1 MQLIK
6 TTFFATLF
14 FCSLTLVA
22 GKNGKPSCRTAE
34 AEEPLLTKDS
44 SSFVITP
51 CCLQEINLAD
61 AVRIPELPGP
71 LAKKNYRHCPYCG
84 GNISP
89 IIPSPLPADLLK
101 IEKEAKRK
109 EAERRA
115 KLLREQQSTGEQY
128 QQWGGA
134 H

>member
-1 MQLIK
+1 M
-6 TTFFATLF
+6 T
-14 FCSLTLVA
+14 
-22 GKNGKPSCRTAE
+22 E
-34 AEEPLLTKDS
+34 AEEPLLQKDS
-44 SSFVITP
+44 SSFVMTP
-51 CCLQEINLAD
+51 CCMQEISLQD

-71 LAKKNYRHCPYCG
+71 MAKKNYRHCPYCG

-89 IIPSPLPADLLK
+89 IIPHPLSPDLLK

-115 KLLREQQSTGEQY
+115 KMLREQQSSSEKY

>member
-6 TTFFATLF
+6 TTFLVTVLF
-14 FCSLTLVA
+14 SSLTLVA
-22 GKNGKPSCRTAE
+22 GKNGSPSCRAAE
-34 AEEPLLTKDS
+34 AEEPLITKDS
-44 SSFVITP
+44 SSYVMTP
-51 CCLQEINLAD
+51 CCMQEISLQD

-89 IIPSPLPADLLK
+89 IIPNPLPADLHK

-115 KLLREQQSTGEQY
+115 KLLREQQSTSEKY